1 MYAFNEFFFL
11 YRNRTVKIPQKIMLL
26 RTNCLLGNY
35 ALTNST
41 EDDKYAQM
49 NRRKTRHGS
58 ILTQNVKSS
67 VNKCIS
73 TLSLEKYCHWEN
85 KYSSEFSYMLFL
97 AAGSYFYKDS
107 SSTYLPVS
115 HVTEWTAVLQHTNKP
130 SFPNPCFN
138 IFLRSPY
145 LPCFWSKYRL

>member
-73 TLSLEKYCHWEN
+73 TLSLEKYCH
-85 KYSSEFSYMLFL
+85 
-97 AAGSYFYKDS
+97 
-107 SSTYLPVS
+107 
-115 HVTEWTAVLQHTNKP
+115 
-130 SFPNPCFN
+130 
-138 IFLRSPY
+138 
-145 LPCFWSKYRL
+145 